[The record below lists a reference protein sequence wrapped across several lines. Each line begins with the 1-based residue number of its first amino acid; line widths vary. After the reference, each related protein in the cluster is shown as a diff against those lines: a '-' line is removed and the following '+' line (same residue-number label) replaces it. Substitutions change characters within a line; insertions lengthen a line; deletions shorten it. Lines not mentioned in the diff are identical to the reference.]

1 MVGGMSCSSPF
12 AASFGWDEGL
22 VMSHLGHVTR
32 VVGNLG
38 KEPSPC
44 ATSVMDCVCPGSSA
58 REKETS
64 TVSNAPLFRPLP
76 PPSVGVHWG
85 SRLVKRDVSPGKLS
99 FLPRTQQCGFSHV
112 TFFMD

>member
-38 KEPSPC
+38 EG
-44 ATSVMDCVCPGSSA
+44 AQ
-58 REKETS
+58 
-64 TVSNAPLFRPLP
+64 PLRH
-76 PPSVGVHWG
+76 VGHG
-85 SRLVKRDVSPGKLS
+85 LCMPRLFCEGERN
-99 FLPRTQQCGFSHV
+99 FHCI
-112 TFFMD
+112 